1 MVDYPDAAA
10 DCKWRRPMLAASE
23 VNGRESVMIA
33 KSMFQRTIAGWASD
47 VLSLRKRG
55 WDRPCLR
62 LCARGGAA
70 MPVKRMVRASGRRRA
85 A

>member
-1 MVDYPDAAA
+1 MHAAN
-10 DCKWRRPMLAASE
+10 E

-47 VLSLRKRG
+47 VLALRKRG

-62 LCARGGAA
+62 LCVRGGAA
-70 MPVKRMVRASGRRRA
+70 MPVKRMARASGRRRA
-85 A
+85 AA